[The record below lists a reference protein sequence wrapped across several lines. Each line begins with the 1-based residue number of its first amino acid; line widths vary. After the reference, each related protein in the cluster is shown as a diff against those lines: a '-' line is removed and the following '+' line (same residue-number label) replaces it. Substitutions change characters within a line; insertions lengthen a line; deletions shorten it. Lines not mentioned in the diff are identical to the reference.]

1 MKSLKL
7 IRGNNISV
15 SKERSCTSYVHND
28 AAPHETRCYNV
39 KKKKAETSLEKLA
52 GRAIAYYVVTL
63 QKTLTQTKQ

>member
-39 KKKKAETSLEKLA
+39 KKNKNRNEFGKASGPSHCILCSDVAKKH
-52 GRAIAYYVVTL
+52 
-63 QKTLTQTKQ
+63 